1 MALFKSRHYHAVCL
15 KMPDLPP
22 LRSLT
27 EISHTSACRGE
38 EAVLSQSTPQSSA
51 YLLKSFPIHNDTT
64 RSTNVSLK
72 QSASASASPAEKERC
87 LSLLLRAI
95 DLLCESWASTLLDQ
109 GRIGQA
115 CMDLVFTR

>member
-1 MALFKSRHYHAVCL
+1 MLSPESSR
-15 KMPDLPP
+15 
-22 LRSLT
+22 
-27 EISHTSACRGE
+27 
-38 EAVLSQSTPQSSA
+38 A

-95 DLLCESWASTLLDQ
+95 DLLCESWASTLAVPRKNWTGVYGPGIYALGLMSRLEWLVGARK
-109 GRIGQA
+109 GRGRYLIQ
-115 CMDLVFTR
+115 T